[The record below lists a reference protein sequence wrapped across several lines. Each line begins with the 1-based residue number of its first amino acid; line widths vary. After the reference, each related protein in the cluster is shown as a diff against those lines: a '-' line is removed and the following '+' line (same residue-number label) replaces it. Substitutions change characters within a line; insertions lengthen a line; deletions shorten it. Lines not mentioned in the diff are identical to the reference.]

1 MKKVFWMMAL
11 MASMTIT
18 ANAENLVE
26 ASDNLEPLSDA
37 DVALLNSMEATQQK
51 ATQIRTTITGH

>member
-1 MKKVFWMMAL
+1 MMAL

-26 ASDNLEPLSDA
+26 ASDNLEPLSPYQM
-37 DVALLNSMEATQQK
+37 LT
-51 ATQIRTTITGH
+51 

>member
-51 ATQIRTTITGH
+51 ATIEVPA